1 VLGAAQ
7 SGMKSHVKLLS
18 LLKDADI
25 IEAAR
30 AEATALIAADPQL
43 KGEPGLAELVDDLA
57 ADRGE
62 FLEKG

>member
-1 VLGAAQ
+1 MLGAAQ
-7 SGMKSHVKLLS
+7 SGVKSHVKLLS

-30 AEATALIAADPQL
+30 TEASALIAADPEL
-43 KGEPGLAELVDDLA
+43 KGEPAFAALVDDLA
-57 ADRGE
+57 EDRGE